1 MASGAEIQP
10 MERDILLDRFSSSA
24 TPADA
29 SAPRPTLP
37 RRGIPIKRRGGRSR
51 VLAQIPG
58 KYIVEAMSG
67 LPACSE
73 QAGPRHV
80 EIDAGLFGRFRVTY
94 RPYRH
99 PRADWHRGWF
109 WIAQSAERLDSP
121 PTNMAESRGPQ
132 RPAPDPAR

>member
-1 MASGAEIQP
+1 
-10 MERDILLDRFSSSA
+10 MEREILVEESSSSA
-24 TPADA
+24 SLAAA
-29 SAPRPTLP
+29 SAPQAAPP
-37 RRGIPIKRRGGRSR
+37 RRGVSIKRRGGRSR
-51 VLAQIPG
+51 VLSQIPG
-58 KYIVEAMSG
+58 KYIVEAMSS

-109 WIAQSAERLDSP
+109 WIAQSAERLDSAS
-121 PTNMAESRGPQ
+121 TNLAESRGP
-132 RPAPDPAR
+132 PSAAPEPAR